1 MKLLKQLYS
10 IHSKSGK
17 EDKIRRFI
25 IKYVKRKI
33 KDARIVKD
41 TTGNIYITKGISE
54 TYPVIV
60 AHLDQVQEN
69 HSKDFT
75 VMEVNGVLLG
85 YSSKNRR
92 FEGLGADDKNGIWIA
107 LKSLDKYDAIKLA
120 FFVGEEIGC
129 IGSNQ
134 ADMDFFKDARFVIQP
149 DRRGK
154 DDFITS
160 ICGLELCSKEF
171 ISAVKP
177 EKFGYREED
186 GLMTDIETLKTNGLE
201 LSAVNLS
208 CGYYRPHTD
217 TEFTVI
223 KDLENCLAFVQH
235 IIENCI
241 ETYPHKADSYYY
253 RGYSYWEDE
262 ECYLYEEIWDFI
274 SLHPRA
280 TFEDFRDCYK
290 STYGSTTIIN
300 ETELRNMFEQVKYDA
315 QFFEEEKENDDAV

>member
-10 IHSKSGK
+10 IHPKSGK

-75 VMEVNGVLLG
+75 VMEVNGVLFG

-149 DRRGK
+149 DRRGN
-154 DDFITS
+154 DDLITS

-171 ISAVKP
+171 ISAVNA
-177 EKFGYREED
+177 EKFGYREND

-223 KDLENCLAFVQH
+223 RDLENCLAFVQH

-241 ETYPHKADSYYY
+241 ETYHHVAVNTFYDYYDDFY
-253 RGYSYWEDE
+253 
-262 ECYLYEEIWDFI
+262 YLYDEMYEFIMQNPGATYADFEE
-274 SLHPRA
+274 S
-280 TFEDFRDCYK
+280 YK
-290 STYGSTTIIN
+290 AFLSPLEKTT
-300 ETELRNMFEQVKYDA
+300 LRREFEQVKYDV
-315 QFFEEEKENDDAV
+315 QFFEEDDKKNQGKAV

>member
-17 EDKIRRFI
+17 ENKMRRFI
-25 IKYVKRKI
+25 IKYVKRGNPNVTI
-33 KDARIVKD
+33 FKD
-41 TTGNIYITKGISE
+41 TIGNIYITKGISE

-75 VMEVNGVLLG
+75 VMEVNGVLFG

-107 LKSLDKYDAIKLA
+107 LKCLEKYDAIKLA
-120 FFVGEEIGC
+120 FFVEEEIGC
-129 IGSNQ
+129 QGSMQ

-149 DRRGK
+149 DRRGNN
-154 DDFITS
+154 DLITS

-171 ISAVKP
+171 ISAVNA

-186 GLMTDIETLKTNGLE
+186 GLMTDIETLKINGLE
-201 LSAVNLS
+201 ISAVNLS
-208 CGYYRPHTD
+208 CAYYRPHTD

-300 ETELRNMFEQVKYDA
+300 ETELRNMFEQVKYDV

>member
-1 MKLLKQLYS
+1 MNLLKQLYS
-10 IHSKSGK
+10 IHSKSGMENK
-17 EDKIRRFI
+17 MRRFI
-25 IKYVKRKI
+25 IKYVKRENPNVT
-33 KDARIVKD
+33 IVKD
-41 TTGNIYITKGISE
+41 TTGNIYITKGDAE

-75 VMEVNGVLLG
+75 VMEVNGVLFG

-107 LKSLDKYDAIKLA
+107 LKSLEKYDTIKLA

-149 DRRGK
+149 DRRGNN
-154 DDFITS
+154 DLITS

-171 ISAVKP
+171 ISAVNA

-186 GLMTDIETLKTNGLE
+186 GLMTDIETLKINGLE
-201 LSAVNLS
+201 ISAVDLS
-208 CGYYRPHTD
+208 CAYYRPHTD

-235 IIENCI
+235 IIENCT
-241 ETYPHKADSYYY
+241 ETYPHKAIDSYYY
-253 RGYSYWEDE
+253 RGYSYWDDE

-274 SLHPRA
+274 SLHPGA

-290 STYGSTTIIN
+290 STYASTN

-315 QFFEEEKENDDAV
+315 QFFEEEKEDDAV